1 MRRIARRLGPA
12 YRGGNEEEHMTDRID
27 VARELYEAV
36 AAGDRE
42 AIAGRLAADVRWQG
56 RERGRRGH
64 RRRSRCAGADAA
76 TDSML
81 LIGRKLPTVRPRA
94 FHVAGDRVLVGLWA
108 ETMERCPARWWTILT
123 IRDERVVAVEDHNR
137 HRDAVRALER
147 DASVAR

>member
-1 MRRIARRLGPA
+1 VQKWVTGATLPIGTATRKHPCGSTTSCIWAVSVRLLSKVQAYAGQRDIKTTQRYVHHQIKADDAALGGAYLDRVLPSARWRIARRLGPA

-64 RRRSRCAGADAA
+64 RRRSR
-76 TDSML
+76 
-81 LIGRKLPTVRPRA
+81 
-94 FHVAGDRVLVGLWA
+94 
-108 ETMERCPARWWTILT
+108 
-123 IRDERVVAVEDHNR
+123 
-137 HRDAVRALER
+137 
-147 DASVAR
+147 